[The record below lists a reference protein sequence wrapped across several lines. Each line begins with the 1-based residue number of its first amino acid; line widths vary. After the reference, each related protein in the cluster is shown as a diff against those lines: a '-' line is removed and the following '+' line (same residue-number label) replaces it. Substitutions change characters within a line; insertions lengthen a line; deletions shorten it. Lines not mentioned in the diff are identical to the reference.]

1 MDNKNWFQ
9 VVVASNPETMDA
21 LCNFLFDLGSVGIV
35 EQDQFIHSY
44 FPSTEDRTVLVNK
57 VLSYIQSLR
66 DMGFTTAGSDIT
78 ISEFADKDW
87 NSEWKKHYAPLRI
100 SEHILVKPT
109 WCELPDDAPPVVVE
123 IDPEM
128 AFGTGT
134 HATTFLCIELLD
146 NAVKNKVL
154 LDAGTGTGILAITAA
169 KLGAKRICG
178 FDIDPVASHTA
189 KKNAE
194 QNGVAHSCDFF
205 AGQISAIHFTGF
217 DIITANINRS
227 QIIEILPSFQELL
240 VRGGRLILSGIL
252 DSEEQIIKN
261 GLFKNNFKI
270 EKIIA
275 RDEWLAFDCLK
286 Y

>member
-9 VVVASNPETMDA
+9 VIVSSTPETVDA

-44 FPSTEDRTVLVNK
+44 FPSTVDRTVLEEK
-57 VLSYIQSLR
+57 VLSYIQSLK
-66 DMGFTTAGSDIT
+66 DMGFTTSDSELT

-100 SEHILVKPT
+100 TDHILVKPT
-109 WCELPDDAPPVVVE
+109 WCKLPEDAPPVVVE

-134 HATTFLCIELLD
+134 HATTSLCITLLD
-146 NAVKNKVL
+146 NSVKNKVL

-169 KLGAKRICG
+169 KLGARWICG
-178 FDIDPVASHTA
+178 FDIDPIASHTA

-194 QNGVAHSCDFF
+194 QNGVTKSCDFF
-205 AGQISAIHFTGF
+205 AGQISGICFTGF
-217 DIITANINRS
+217 DIIVANINRN
-227 QIIEILPSFQELL
+227 QIIEILPFFRELL
-240 VRGGRLILSGIL
+240 IPGGRLVLSGIL
-252 DSEEQIIKN
+252 DSEEQIIKA
-261 GLFKNNFKI
+261 GLLKNNFKT

-286 Y
+286 N